1 MRSFVEM
8 NCEILKSKKI
18 VFVALLA
25 MCILFAAGCNA
36 NDKKEVSNMEKNSYT
51 QITQEQAKAMML
63 EKNGHII
70 IDVRTREEYDDE
82 HIPGA
87 ICIPNESIDIDRPEL
102 LPDLNQIILV
112 YCRSGKRSAQAAQKL
127 ADIGYTNVYEFGGII
142 EWTGDVVRNEA
153 D

>member
-1 MRSFVEM
+1 M

-18 VFVALLA
+18 AFVALLA
-25 MCILFAAGCNA
+25 MCVLFAAGCKA

-63 EKNGHII
+63 EKDGHII
-70 IDVRTREEYDDE
+70 VDVRTQEEYDDG

-87 ICIPNESIDIDRPEL
+87 ICIPNESIDMDQPEL

-112 YCRSGKRSAQAAQKL
+112 YCRSGKRSKQAAQKL